1 MDCKYTP
8 VSRTSLTEKQIPYLV
23 SKVKDDI
30 IKALEAQAS
39 VALTADLWS
48 DRRLR
53 SFLWVT
59 AHIACEDK
67 DSYSLKSFLLDCRRF
82 TGKHCGERIASEF
95 DEIVEEY
102 GISNKISFI
111 LTDKASNMKRAFKV
125 RLPDS
130 EQPESDSDDLDDEMM
145 WEEHVEDFEQ
155 LWSSGERLSC
165 FAHSLQTG
173 CQWWHERSEGNS
185 KSHC

>member
-1 MDCKYTP
+1 M
-8 VSRTSLTEKQIPYLV
+8 TEKQIPYLV

-53 SFLWVT
+53 SFLGVT

-95 DEIVEEY
+95 DETVEEY
-102 GISNKISFI
+102 DISNKISFI
-111 LTDKASNMKRAFKV
+111 MTDNAANMKQDFKV
-125 RLPDS
+125 RLLDS
-130 EQPESDSDDLDDEMM
+130 EQPESDSDDLDDEMR
-145 WEEHVEDFEQ
+145 EV
-155 LWSSGERLSC
+155 GGPRRRL
-165 FAHSLQTG
+165 
-173 CQWWHERSEGNS
+173 
-185 KSHC
+185 